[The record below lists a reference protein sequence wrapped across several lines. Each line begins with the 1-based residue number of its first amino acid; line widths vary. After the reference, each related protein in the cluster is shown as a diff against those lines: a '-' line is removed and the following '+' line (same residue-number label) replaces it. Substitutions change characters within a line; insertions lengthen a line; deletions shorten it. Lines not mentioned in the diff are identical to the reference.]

1 MYKNYLDYFI
11 FTTFE
16 QIIYQITIVIIFG
29 YLSSKKINFTQ
40 LAKFIQ
46 FIIIF
51 IYFYSIVSLLIY
63 FGIFILALL
72 NWNTISNF

>member
-1 MYKNYLDYFI
+1 MDKNYLDYFI

-72 NWNTISNF
+72 N

>member
-1 MYKNYLDYFI
+1 MDKNYLDYFI

-16 QIIYQITIVIIFG
+16 QIIYQIIIVIIFG

-72 NWNTISNF
+72 N

>member
-1 MYKNYLDYFI
+1 MDKNYLDYFI

>member
-72 NWNTISNF
+72 N